1 MYNEEEYKTTYYKS
15 STGENITE
23 NSVPNMDDWGWDNY
37 WNCQDWIEWHKIMKS
52 KKGKTFADTNFMKWW
67 EAQTSFSNTYNC
79 RSYDKTF
86 RDYFRGEKLLDNLY
100 SGIGVIAAPI
110 GAGSDVVVG
119 VSEGV
124 SDLTEGVFNTAK
136 ALKYVLPVLLIV
148 GIGFAGFI
156 VYKKAIK

>member
-124 SDLTEGVFNTAK
+124 SDLTEGVFNAAK

-156 VYKKAIK
+156 VYKKVIK